1 MPRET
6 DREPIYKQL
15 TETLAEL
22 IATEYSV
29 GDRFLTERQV
39 SERYGISRTTVNKA
53 LSNLVV
59 DGLLE
64 FRKGIGTF
72 VQRRKLNVDL
82 KRLVSFTAKATAAG
96 FVPST
101 VVRSFRK
108 TRVRDLE
115 LLPPAAVIALLDVDG
130 TTKVYETERVRSV
143 DDRVVIYERRALLA
157 DRCPGLIASDLEGS
171 LYTVLSER
179 FATRIDGVA
188 QRIRARN
195 VETDAAEILG
205 CEPETAV
212 LELTGVGH
220 ADGGK
225 PLWYEQTY
233 YHGDAYEFVN
243 QVRATGDDSQS
254 SLESAPPRGAGGEY
268 AWYSW

>member
-115 LLPPAAVIALLDVDG
+115 LLPPAAVIALLDVDEG
-130 TTKVYETERVRSV
+130 TALYETERVRSV

-157 DRCPGLIASDLEGS
+157 DRCPGLIASDVAGS

-179 FATRIDGVA
+179 FAIKIDGVA

-195 VETDAAEILG
+195 IETDAAEILG

-254 SLESAPPRGAGGEY
+254 SLESAPPRGVGGEY